1 MRQPRV
7 YLDLAL
13 QTGDVITLPPETS
26 HYLTQVLRLKS
37 GDLLLPFNAVNGEY
51 SAAIDKSDRKH
62 TSIIIQEQRRAP
74 VPEALSVHLGLG
86 LSRGD
91 RMDLAIQKS
100 TELGVAAITPL
111 YTQYSEVKFKQADR
125 IDKKLNHWR
134 KIAVSAAEQSGRL
147 SVPKLQQPMA
157 IEQWLETT
165 DSQMKLIL
173 TPGGNTRFAELSASD
188 SCDLLIGSEGGF
200 SPEEVK
206 LSKKLAFVEV
216 TMGQRVMRTE
226 TAPIAALAI
235 LQYRFGDI

>member
-7 YLDLAL
+7 YLDLTL
-13 QTGDVITLPPETS
+13 QSGAVIILAPEIS
-26 HYLTQVLRLKS
+26 HYLAQVLRLKS
-37 GDLLLPFNAVNGEY
+37 GDFLRPFNAVDGEY
-51 SAAIDKSDRKH
+51 LASIDKSDRKH
-62 TSIIIQEQRRAP
+62 TSIIIQEIQRPTSPPLFSA
-74 VPEALSVHLGLG
+74 HLGLG

-91 RMDLAIQKS
+91 RMDFAIQKS
-100 TELGVAAITPL
+100 TELGVATITPL
-111 YTQYSEVKFKQADR
+111 YTQYSEVRFKQADR
-125 IDKKLNHWR
+125 VDKKLNHWR

-147 SVPKLQQPMA
+147 TVPVIQQPMA
-157 IEQWLETT
+157 IAQWLESA
-165 DSQMKLIL
+165 DSNLKLIL
-173 TPGGNTRFAELSASD
+173 TPEGSTRFAELADSV

-206 LSKKLAFVEV
+206 LSKQSNFIEV

>member
-7 YLDLAL
+7 YLELPL
-13 QTGDVITLPPETS
+13 QSGDVITLVPEVS
-26 HYLTQVLRLKS
+26 HYLSQVLRLKS
-37 GDLLLPFNAVNGEY
+37 GDLLRPFNGTNGEFLA
-51 SAAIDKSDRKH
+51 SIDKSDRKH
-62 TSIIIQEQRRAP
+62 TSIVIGENQRPASL
-74 VPEALSVHLGLG
+74 AKLSVHLGLG

-100 TELGVAAITPL
+100 TELGVNAITPL

-125 IDKKLNHWR
+125 VEKKLNHWR

-147 SVPKLQQPMA
+147 TVPVISEPRA
-157 IEQWLETT
+157 ISQWLESA
-165 DSQMKLIL
+165 DSKLKLIL
-173 TPGGNTRFAELSASD
+173 TPEGSTKFSELPDSD

-206 LSKKLAFVEV
+206 QSTQSDFVEV

>member
-7 YLDLAL
+7 YLDLTL
-13 QTGDVITLPPETS
+13 QSGDVITLAPEVS
-26 HYLTQVLRLKS
+26 HYLAQVLRLKS
-37 GDLLLPFNAVNGEY
+37 GDFLRPFNAKDGEY
-51 SAAIDKSDRKH
+51 LASIDKSDRKH
-62 TSIIIQEQRRAP
+62 TSIIIGENQRPASLP
-74 VPEALSVHLGLG
+74 SFSAHLGLG

-111 YTQYSEVKFKQADR
+111 YTQYSEVRFKQADR

-147 SVPKLQQPMA
+147 TMPFIQQPMA
-157 IEQWLETT
+157 IAQWLASA
-165 DSQMKLIL
+165 DSNLKLIL
-173 TPGGNTRFAELSASD
+173 TPEGSTRFAELADSD
-188 SCDLLIGSEGGF
+188 SCDLLIGPEGGF

-206 LSKKLAFVEV
+206 LSQRSNFVEV

>member
-7 YLDLAL
+7 YLDLTL
-13 QTGDVITLPPETS
+13 QSGDLITLTPEIS
-26 HYLTQVLRLKS
+26 HYLSQVLRLKS
-37 GDLLLPFNAVNGEY
+37 GDFLRPFNAIDGEY
-51 SAAIDKSDRKH
+51 LASIDKSDRKH
-62 TSIIIQEQRRAP
+62 TSIIIGENQRPACL
-74 VPEALSVHLGLG
+74 AKLSVHLGLG

-100 TELGVAAITPL
+100 TELGVASITPL

-125 IDKKLNHWR
+125 AGKKIDHWR
-134 KIAVSAAEQSGRL
+134 KIAISAAEQSGRL
-147 SVPKLQQPMA
+147 TPPFVHQPTA
-157 IEQWLETT
+157 VAQWLE
-165 DSQMKLIL
+165 SAQSSLKLIL
-173 TPGGNTRFAELSASD
+173 TPEGSTRFAELPYGD

-200 SPEEVK
+200 SPEEIK
-206 LSKKLAFVEV
+206 LSKKSSFVEV

>member
-13 QTGDVITLPPETS
+13 HTGDLITLPPETS

-62 TSIIIQEQRRAP
+62 TSIIIQEQQRAP
-74 VPEALSVHLGLG
+74 SPETFSVHLGLG

-91 RMDLAIQKS
+91 RMDFAIQKS

-111 YTQYSEVKFKQADR
+111 YTLYSEVKFKQADR
-125 IDKKLNHWR
+125 IDKKLSHWR

-165 DSQMKLIL
+165 KSQMKLIL
-173 TPGGNTRFAELSASD
+173 SPGGNTRFAELSASE

-200 SPEEVK
+200 SPDEVK
-206 LSKKLAFVEV
+206 QSKKSDFVEV